1 MKNINSLYKKLNEL
15 GSVGRGKSKHRP
27 RNAPILY
34 SGNYPFIQT
43 GDVKKAN
50 FYITEYSQTYN
61 ETGLAQSKL
70 WKKGTLCI
78 TIAANIAETG
88 ILGIDA
94 CFPDSIIGFIPD
106 PKKSD
111 VRFVKYYLE
120 TYKLQMQSISQG
132 ATQDNL
138 SLEKLLSINFLVPS
152 LPEQQQIAEIL
163 STYDDLI
170 ETNNQRIATL
180 EQLAQQIYK
189 EWFVRM
195 RFPGWETTPFHH
207 GIPEGW
213 VVSELIEFGKV
224 ITGKTPSTSVP
235 DYFGGDIPFI
245 KTPDMHNNTFIC
257 QTEESLTTKGAESQV
272 SQKIPSGA
280 ICTSCIGTS
289 GVVSITTKQSMT
301 NQQINSLVIKDETFR
316 EYLFFAIKLLKPTI
330 ELFGS
335 TGATMTNLSKGKF
348 ERLKLFRPNYQLV
361 QKFNS
366 LSSPMLEEIKTL
378 SEQNITL
385 TKTRNLLLPR
395 LISGKLTIKQA
406 EALAH

>member
-152 LPEQQQIAEIL
+152 LPEQQQIAELL
-163 STYDDLI
+163 SAYDDLI

-207 GIPEGW
+207 GIPDGW
-213 VVSELIEFGKV
+213 RIENFDKFCLLQRGFDLPDQEIKNGLYPVMASTTIKAYHNAYKVEPPV
-224 ITGKTPSTSVP
+224 ITTGRSGSLGTVLFSHQKAWPLNTALFVKNFYNNSPYLVFYTLKSLGLENFNAGAGVPSLNRNHLQAIKIKVP
-235 DYFGGDIPFI
+235 SKAIQNQFDKIISDIFEQ
-245 KTPDMHNNTFIC
+245 KVVL
-257 QTEESLTTKGAESQV
+257 EESN
-272 SQKIPSGA
+272 A
-280 ICTSCIGTS
+280 I
-289 GVVSITTKQSMT
+289 
-301 NQQINSLVIKDETFR
+301 
-316 EYLFFAIKLLKPTI
+316 
-330 ELFGS
+330 
-335 TGATMTNLSKGKF
+335 
-348 ERLKLFRPNYQLV
+348 
-361 QKFNS
+361 
-366 LSSPMLEEIKTL
+366 LE
-378 SEQNITL
+378 
-385 TKTRNLLLPR
+385 KTRNLLLPR

-406 EALAH
+406 EALAP